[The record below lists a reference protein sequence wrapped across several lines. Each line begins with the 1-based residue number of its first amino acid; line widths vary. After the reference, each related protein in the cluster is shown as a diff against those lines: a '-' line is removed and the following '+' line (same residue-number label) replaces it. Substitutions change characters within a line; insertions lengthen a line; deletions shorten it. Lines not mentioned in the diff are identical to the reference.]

1 MTDTALTSILDRQT
15 DRFYGKY
22 RGTVAENQ
30 DPLKRGRI
38 KVNAPAVLGDTESGW
53 AEPCTPFSGTS
64 AGFFAIPSVGSG
76 VWVEFEAGDV
86 SRPVWVGG
94 WWAAGEAPVSEKAE
108 LPDPQRKILRSDSG
122 LVVSLDD
129 SAQTIT
135 LSDGIGVNL
144 MTIKVTEATVE
155 VRAAARVVLEAPLI
169 EHGDPA
175 THPAV
180 FGDALLAYLSQLVT
194 TFNTHVHPGQL
205 AAGIIPVTPAP
216 PVAPMTPPT
225 PALVSVKNLVG

>member
-1 MTDTALTSILDRQT
+1 M
-15 DRFYGKY
+15 
-22 RGTVAENQ
+22 
-30 DPLKRGRI
+30 
-38 KVNAPAVLGDTESGW
+38 
-53 AEPCTPFSGTS
+53 
-64 AGFFAIPSVGSG
+64 
-76 VWVEFEAGDV
+76 
-86 SRPVWVGG
+86 
-94 WWAAGEAPVSEKAE
+94 
-108 LPDPQRKILRSDSG
+108 
-122 LVVSLDD
+122 SLDD

-135 LSDGIGVNL
+135 LSDAIGINL

-169 EHGDPA
+169 EHGDRA
-175 THPAV
+175 TQHAV

-216 PVAPMTPPT
+216 PVAPMMPPT

>member
-1 MTDTALTSILDRQT
+1 MSDTAPTSLGDRRT

-22 RGTVAENQ
+22 RGLVADNQ

-38 KVNAPAVLGDTESGW
+38 KARVPAVLGDTESGW
-53 AEPCTPFSGTS
+53 AEPCTPFSGTT
-64 AGFFAIPSVGSG
+64 AGFFAIPSTGTG

-94 WWAAGEAPVSEKAE
+94 WWATGEAPISEKAE
-108 LPDPQRKILRSDSG
+108 PPDPQRKILRSDSG

-135 LSDGIGVNL
+135 LSDSIGVNL
-144 MTIKVTEATVE
+144 MTIKVTEATAE
-155 VRAAARVVLEAPLI
+155 VRAAARVTLEALLI
-169 EHGDPA
+169 EHGERA

-180 FGDALLAYLSQLVT
+180 FGDNLLAYLSQLVT